1 MKIFITGGAG
11 YVGSSCLRWLRHQG
25 HDTLAYDNL
34 SEGNAAAVDGAT
46 LVVGDLQDRSRMTA
60 VLRDY
65 RPDAV
70 MHFAAVAS
78 VPESIKDPE
87 SYYRINVQ
95 GTKNLLDAM
104 LENGV
109 KRIVFSSTA
118 ATYGF
123 TAEMP
128 LRETSPQM
136 PEVPYGRSK
145 LAAEWLIRDY
155 CKAYN
160 IGFTIFR
167 YFNASGADLD
177 GRHGEA
183 RRSES
188 HLIPLALSVAV
199 GNRDQLMV
207 FGGDYPTR
215 DGSCVRDYV
224 HTADLAHAHLLAVES
239 LQPGMERFYNL
250 GSGTGVTVLEVLT
263 ACEKIV
269 GATIKHE
276 IVARRP
282 GDPAIL
288 IASDERIRKELHWK
302 PAHTVEDIIRSAWQW
317 HKNHP
322 HGYSGLP
329 MTAAQ

>member
-1 MKIFITGGAG
+1 MKILLTGGAG
-11 YVGSSCLRWLRHQG
+11 YVGSSCLRWLRTHG
-25 HDTLAYDNL
+25 HNVMAYDNL
-34 SEGNAAAVDGAT
+34 SEGNAAAVDGAE
-46 LVVGDLQDRSRMTA
+46 LVVGDLADKALMSKVMRE
-60 VLRDY
+60 Y

-87 SYYRINVQ
+87 SYYRVNVQ

-104 LENGV
+104 LENNI

-128 LRETSPQM
+128 LRETSAQV

-155 CKAYN
+155 CTAYGV
-160 IGFTIFR
+160 GFTIFR
-167 YFNASGADLD
+167 YFNASGADID

-183 RRSES
+183 RRNES
-188 HLIPLALSVAV
+188 HLIPLALSVATGV
-199 GNRDQLMV
+199 KEKLLV
-207 FGGDYPTR
+207 FGNDYPTR

-224 HTADLAHAHLLAVES
+224 HTADLANAHQLAVES
-239 LQPGMERFYNL
+239 LEPGMQRFYNL
-250 GSGTGVTVLEVLT
+250 GSGKGSTVLEVLR
-263 ACEKIV
+263 ACEKIN
-269 GATIKHE
+269 GKPIRHE

-282 GDPAIL
+282 GDPAVL
-288 IASDERIRKELHWK
+288 IASDERIRKELHWD
-302 PAHTVEDIIRSAWQW
+302 PVYNIEDIVRTAWQW
-317 HKNHP
+317 HKSHP
-322 HGYSGLP
+322 HGY
-329 MTAAQ
+329 AN